1 MFKHSKLSL
10 PKPSFDSELMDLILE
25 LESLR
30 SKRLEGTTPIP
41 IFFQLKRI
49 FHMLESH
56 GSARIEG
63 NNTTIAEFI
72 ETKIEDRKAPNEKI
86 QEIENIEKAMQ
97 YSEEYVEERGVS
109 ISLINDI
116 HKKIV
121 ENLSLPPKGE
131 GDFTPGVFRDKKVSI
146 TGSRHSPPENKF
158 QVEGYMEEL
167 VAFIN
172 RNDSPKYD
180 LLKVA
185 IAHHRFMWVHP
196 FTNGNGRT
204 GRLLTYAMLINQGFS
219 VNVGRILNPT
229 AVFCF
234 DRNQYN
240 ENLSLADNGD
250 EIGIEKWCVYVLEGL
265 KNEIKKIDNLA
276 DYEYLKEKI
285 LLPTLKFASDR
296 KYITSPEYKILKLA
310 VDKKSI
316 QNQDI
321 QGIFPKKLS
330 AAISR
335 MIRDLKKK
343 KMLESEINNTR
354 RYHISFAN
362 NFLIRGIIQMLE
374 KELFIPPIN

>member
-1 MFKHSKLSL
+1 MFKHSNLKL
-10 PKPSFDSELMDLILE
+10 PNPSFDSKLMDLILE

-72 ETKIEDRKAPNEKI
+72 ETKIEDRTAPNEKI
-86 QEIENIEKAMQ
+86 QEIENIEKAML
-97 YSEEYVEERGVS
+97 YSEDYVEERGVS
-109 ISLINDI
+109 LSLIKDI
-116 HKKIV
+116 HEKIV
-121 ENLSLPPKGE
+121 ENLSIPPKGE
-131 GDFTPGVFRDKKVSI
+131 GDFTPGIFRDKKVKI
-146 TGSRHSPPENKF
+146 TGSSHTPPENKF
-158 QVEGYMEEL
+158 QVEQYMEEL
-167 VAFIN
+167 VSFIN
-172 RNDSPKYD
+172 KDDSPKYD

-219 VNVGRILNPT
+219 VNVGKILNPT

-234 DRNQYN
+234 DRNLYN
-240 ENLSLADNGD
+240 ENLSLADNGND
-250 EIGIEKWCVYVLEGL
+250 IGTEKWCIYVLEGL
-265 KNEIKKIDNLA
+265 KNEITKIDNLA

-285 LLPTLKFASDR
+285 LSPTLKFASER
-296 KYITSPEYKILKLA
+296 KYITPSEYKILKLA
-310 VDKKSI
+310 IDKKSI

-321 QGIFPKKLS
+321 QEIFPKKVS
-330 AAISR
+330 TAISR

-343 KMLESEINNTR
+343 KMLASERNNSR
-354 RYHISFAN
+354 KYHISFAN
-362 NFLIRGIIQMLE
+362 NFLIRGIIKMLE
-374 KELFIPPIN
+374 QESFIPPL

>member
-1 MFKHSKLSL
+1 MFKHSNLSL
-10 PKPSFDSELMDLILE
+10 PNPSFDSKLMDLILE

-72 ETKIEDRKAPNEKI
+72 ETKIEDRKASNEKI
-86 QEIENIEKAMQ
+86 QEIENIEKAML
-97 YSEEYVEERGVS
+97 YSEGYVEERG
-109 ISLINDI
+109 ISLSLIKDI
-116 HKKIV
+116 HEKIV
-121 ENLSLPPKGE
+121 ESLSLPPKGE
-131 GDFTPGVFRDKKVSI
+131 GDFTPGVFRDKKVQI
-146 TGSRHSPPENKF
+146 TGSNHTPPENKF
-158 QVEGYMEEL
+158 QVEQYMEEL

-172 RNDSPKYD
+172 KDDFPKYD

-185 IAHHRFMWVHP
+185 IAHHRFMWIHP

-219 VNVGRILNPT
+219 VNVGKILNPT

-234 DRNQYN
+234 DRNLYN
-240 ENLSLADNGD
+240 ENLSLADNGN
-250 EIGIEKWCVYVLEGL
+250 EIGTEKWCIYVLEGL

-276 DYEYLKEKI
+276 NYKYLKEKI
-285 LLPTLKFASDR
+285 LFPTLKFASER
-296 KYITSPEYKILKLA
+296 KYITPLEYKILKLA
-310 VDKKSI
+310 IDKKSI

-321 QGIFPKKLS
+321 QEIFPKKIS
-330 AAISR
+330 TAISR
-335 MIRDLKKK
+335 MIRDLRTK
-343 KMLESEINNTR
+343 KMLEPERDNTR

-362 NFLIRGIIQMLE
+362 NFLIRGIIKMLE
-374 KELFIPPIN
+374 KESFIPPL